1 MWKKKNFC
9 EDCQGKEE
17 LNMKIQKIE
26 KKLFVIENLIAS
38 DFFTK
43 SIKSLLELKN
53 EIHPNHILTL
63 RLNKLIGNRFHITLY
78 WFLVDACIGLL
89 STDNGT
95 ADVSVLFL
103 KTSLEIYDLQIKYL
117 GKDHCDV
124 ATTCKI
130 YN

>member
-1 MWKKKNFC
+1 
-9 EDCQGKEE
+9 
-17 LNMKIQKIE
+17 MKIQKIE

-78 WFLVDACIGLL
+78 
-89 STDNGT
+89 
-95 ADVSVLFL
+95 
-103 KTSLEIYDLQIKYL
+103 
-117 GKDHCDV
+117 
-124 ATTCKI
+124 
-130 YN
+130 